1 MKPRHFLIVTA
12 LSAGLLYCG
21 QLVFPLGIPMG
32 DDFSR
37 AQEDQG
43 SNARPKI
50 KVLPPVSA
58 CDGFP
63 SRYPGH
69 AEWPPIIFF
78 CRDAFLVS
86 DLVSDRRLKRLK
98 RIWNGGLIIISR
110 LLRRLAGSVVRV
122 VPVNT
127 GPLQVSSFFRERM
140 SGFFCVLSQ
149 L

>member
-1 MKPRHFLIVTA
+1 MTDSHPGIQDMPNGLQLSF
-12 LSAGLLYCG
+12 SAGM
-21 QLVFPLGIPMG
+21 P
-32 DDFSR
+32 
-37 AQEDQG
+37 
-43 SNARPKI
+43 
-50 KVLPPVSA
+50 
-58 CDGFP
+58 
-63 SRYPGH
+63 
-69 AEWPPIIFF
+69 
-78 CRDAFLVS
+78 FLVS